1 MLKPPACSTND
12 ATEEWVEFTGR
23 LFKLFSN
30 PAVLIAL
37 IVIVGVVSILLLR
50 HKQHRAWITR
60 LSLGLMLSIIGL
72 SLVGNYLLI
81 AFVPPDNSEAAQAVV
96 VLGRG
101 QDLRKARSAH
111 GLSLV
116 ESGRAPLVFFSGKSD
131 ANRTVKALEAQGVA
145 SAILDGEACSRTT
158 AENAK
163 FTAQV
168 LMERDIKKIILVTD
182 APHML
187 RAYLTFQKVGFQVIP
202 QTTPFPS
209 DYGRYRRQVL
219 AVREVISFISYGLQ
233 GHYSKPALN
242 RGNPGVRQP
251 SV

>member
-30 PAVLIAL
+30 PAIVIAL
-37 IVIVGVVSILLLR
+37 IVSIGIISIVVLR
-50 HKQHRAWITR
+50 GKQHRYWLTR
-60 LSLGLMLSIIGL
+60 ISLGFILLTISL

-81 AFVPPDNSEAAQAVV
+81 SFVPADTGETAQAVV

-101 QDLRKARSAH
+101 QDLRKARAAH

-116 ESGRAPLVFFSGKSD
+116 ENGRAPLVFFSGKSD
-131 ANRTVKALEAQGVA
+131 ANRTVKALEEEGID
-145 SAILDGEACSRTT
+145 SDILDGEACSRTT

-168 LMERDIKKIILVTD
+168 LMERDITKIILVTD
-182 APHML
+182 SLHLL
-187 RAYLTFQKVGFQVIP
+187 RAYLTFKNVGFQVIP
-202 QTTPFPS
+202 HPTPFPPGYS
-209 DYGRYRRQVL
+209 RYRRQVL
-219 AVREVISFISYGLQ
+219 ALREVISFISYGLR
-233 GHYSKPALN
+233 GHYSQSSQSA
-242 RGNPGVRQP
+242 
-251 SV
+251 